1 MMIHEITEK
10 VGAHKARKRI
20 GRGEGSGHGGTS
32 GKGHKGA
39 KSRAGWSSRPAY
51 AGGATP
57 FARRFPKRG
66 FNNENFGSPFHIIN
80 LKAIENSYEAGETVT
95 VESLAKKGL
104 IPDTRQPLK
113 VLAEG
118 ELTKKVTIEASRF
131 SAHAKAKIEK
141 AGASIKEIAVID
153 RAAQWKEKRGSVT
166 GIGKNKKK
174 LPSTRPGK
182 SAKPARTKETT
193 A

>member
-10 VGAHKARKRI
+10 VGRHKGRKRT

-39 KSRAGWSSRPAY
+39 MSRAGWTSRPAY

-66 FNNENFGSPFHIIN
+66 FSNEGFRNLFHIIN
-80 LKAIENSYEAGETVT
+80 IKAIEASYETGETVDA
-95 VESLAKKGL
+95 ESLAKKGL
-104 IPDTRQPLK
+104 IRDTSLPIK
-113 VLAEG
+113 VLGEG
-118 ELTKKVTIEASRF
+118 ELTKKVTVVAGKL

-141 AGASIKEIAVID
+141 AGGTIKLIETAD
-153 RAAQWKEKRGSVT
+153 PAAQWKAKRGTKKAAKS
-166 GIGKNKKK
+166 GKASKTK
-174 LPSTRPGK
+174 GK
-182 SAKPARTKETT
+182 
-193 A
+193 